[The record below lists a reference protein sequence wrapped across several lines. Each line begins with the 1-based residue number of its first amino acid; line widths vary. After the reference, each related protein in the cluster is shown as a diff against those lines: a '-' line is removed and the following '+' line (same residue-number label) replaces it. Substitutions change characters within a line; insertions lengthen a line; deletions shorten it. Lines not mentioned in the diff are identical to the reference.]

1 LKREEERCRNRRS
14 EMNFKRLIIYEAFAR
29 AYPGEKGK
37 KFDSLM
43 KDLERLKGM
52 GINTVWLMPIHPTG
66 VVERKGTLGS
76 PYAIRDYYEIDPL
89 IGTKDGF
96 KRFVKR
102 AHELNMYV
110 LMDMV
115 LNHAAAD
122 NVLVKEHPEWFLR
135 DENGNPTRKVPDWT
149 DIVDFDYSN
158 GELRK
163 YMINMMKYW
172 VEEFDIDG
180 FRCDVAG
187 LVPLDFWLQVR
198 KELDPLKRLIWLSET
213 HDPYMYQAFDITYDY
228 DGYYRFRDFI
238 EGRGSL
244 REYVDFLRMQDHIY
258 PRGYIKMRFLENHDQ
273 PRIAKFIEED
283 SLIQWIAFLFT
294 FKGVPLVHNGQEYGL
309 KEDVD
314 IFNEYT
320 LPFPMEE
327 NRISILHRKLAH
339 YRYGT
344 GVFTEGEMLF
354 VKNDQPEK
362 VISYLWRYENRY
374 ILCVLNPL
382 LENTKVTLDF
392 SGIWESACIHSKNV
406 FNDEIVRVPVKNSRA
421 IVEIGKEPL
430 ILSFVLY

>member
-1 LKREEERCRNRRS
+1 MNLKN
-14 EMNFKRLIIYEAFAR
+14 LIIYEAFAR

-37 KFDSLM
+37 KFLSLE

-66 VVERKGTLGS
+66 VKERKGTLGS

-89 IGTKDGF
+89 IGTKEDF
-96 KRFVKR
+96 KNFVKR

-115 LNHAAAD
+115 LNHAAVD
-122 NVLVKEHPEWFLR
+122 NVLVKKHPEWFLR
-135 DENGNPTRKVPDWT
+135 DESGNFARKVPDWS

-158 GELRK
+158 GELRE
-163 YMINMMKYW
+163 YMISMMKYW
-172 VEEFDIDG
+172 VEEFDVDG

-187 LVPLDFWLQVR
+187 LVPLDFWIQAR
-198 KELDPLKRLIWLSET
+198 KSLDPVKRLIWISET

-238 EGRGSL
+238 EGKNSL
-244 REYVDFLRMQDHIY
+244 REYIDFLRMQDHIY

-273 PRIAKFIEED
+273 PRVAKFISQE
-283 SLIQWIAFLFT
+283 SLMHWIAFLFT
-294 FKGVPLVHNGQEYGL
+294 VKGVPLVHNGQEYGL
-309 KEDVD
+309 KEDLD

-320 LPFPMEE
+320 LPIPGEE
-327 NRISILHRKLAH
+327 NKIFSLHRKLAH
-339 YRYGT
+339 YRLKT
-344 GVFTEGEMLF
+344 NVFSDGEMIF
-354 VKNDQPEK
+354 IRNDQPER
-362 VISYLWRYENRY
+362 VISYLWRYKNRF

-382 LENTKVTLDF
+382 LENTSVTLDF
-392 SGIWESACIHSKNV
+392 SGIWESVCIHSKNV
-406 FNDEIVRVPVKNSRA
+406 FNDDIVRVSVKNSRA
-421 IVEIGKEPL
+421 RIEVGREPL